1 MQLLK
6 KKEKKEAKG
15 KKDKGKRKA
24 EVEPERAG
32 LEVGP
37 EGVWEGGE
45 SSRQKQGWP
54 REDWGREGLGDC
66 QLATGVTCDWWLVSW
81 LLCLGRALDFL
92 AYELR
97 VYN

>member
-45 SSRQKQGWP
+45 SSRQKQG
-54 REDWGREGLGDC
+54 
-66 QLATGVTCDWWLVSW
+66 
-81 LLCLGRALDFL
+81 
-92 AYELR
+92 
-97 VYN
+97 